1 MSKYIIVDTANLFYR
16 CRHAVQGD
24 AYSKAGLALHAVFR
38 SIRKLWRDYKA
49 DHVVFCL
56 EGHSWRYEVYP
67 KYKSARKAQ
76 RALANLKAA
85 ELIKFLNEK
94 TNATVLFSEGV
105 EGDDWVARFIQIHPD
120 DEHLLVSGDTDF
132 IQMLDTNVKIYDGV
146 RELLITTEGIYD
158 KAGQAIEFGL
168 KSDGK
173 LRIGKPLK
181 KNDVFE
187 IEPEWWKR
195 ALFMKCMRGDSGDS
209 IFSAYPKVRE
219 TKLKAAWEDRND
231 LGYNWNNLMLQE
243 WRDEDDDGNEKT
255 VRVLDAYNFN
265 KMLIDLTQQPHE
277 IKGLMDEVIVE
288 SVQQPR
294 KQGVGIHFLRF
305 CERNGLVNLSKES
318 ADHAEYL
325 NAPYAR

>member
-1 MSKYIIVDTANLFYR
+1 
-16 CRHAVQGD
+16 
-24 AYSKAGLALHAVFR
+24 
-38 SIRKLWRDYKA
+38 
-49 DHVVFCL
+49 
-56 EGHSWRYEVYP
+56 
-67 KYKSARKAQ
+67 
-76 RALANLKAA
+76 
-85 ELIKFLNEK
+85 
-94 TNATVLFSEGV
+94 
-105 EGDDWVARFIQIHPD
+105 
-120 DEHLLVSGDTDF
+120 
-132 IQMLDTNVKIYDGV
+132 
-146 RELLITTEGIYD
+146 
-158 KAGQAIEFGL
+158 
-168 KSDGK
+168 
-173 LRIGKPLK
+173 
-181 KNDVFE
+181 
-187 IEPEWWKR
+187 
-195 ALFMKCMRGDSGDS
+195 MRGDSGDS